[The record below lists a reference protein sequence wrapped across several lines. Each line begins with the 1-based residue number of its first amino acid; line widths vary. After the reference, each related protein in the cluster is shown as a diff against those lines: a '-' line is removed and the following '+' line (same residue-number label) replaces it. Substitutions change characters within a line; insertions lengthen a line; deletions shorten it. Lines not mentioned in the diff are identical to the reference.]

1 MLKLATMYIKFNN
14 IRDLA
19 DARYAAA
26 AMAEWVGF
34 TVGKEDSLPVGK
46 IQEIL
51 GWCSGPKLVLEPD
64 ASVTWDMLQAYL
76 SVLPVDGIECTELQF
91 QTWAEQPEMQSLSII
106 LLGENSNGSISHSAQ
121 PAAAG
126 VAHIWNITTA
136 LSQPEKVTDQQPFG
150 ISVDCTESEE
160 LMSKNFDTWNYF
172 FESIGVF

>member
-1 MLKLATMYIKFNN
+1 MHIKFNN

-34 TVGKEDSLPVGK
+34 TVGKADSLPVGK

-106 LLGENSNGSISHSAQ
+106 LLGENSTGSISHSAQ

-126 VAHIWNITTA
+126 VAHIWNITAA

-172 FESIGVF
+172 FEAIGVF